1 MKNQSLKMLKKSDGQ
16 TMVELAL
23 ILPVLL
29 LLSFG
34 VFEYSRSIL
43 TKNIITNMS
52 REGANLAARTPE
64 SPQTIMTAIA
74 TTADPLDMVANGMI
88 FITKVMGV
96 DDGTGTD
103 TADPIVQKQYKYV
116 DGNYLS
122 ANSVVWGGCGSDNWT
137 DGECTVS
144 GNPVA
149 DLEGDG
155 AGKPYSGMET
165 VIKDGETVYAVEVF
179 YDYAPIIS
187 YVMDSNLEIYS
198 RNVF

>member
-1 MKNQSLKMLKKSDGQ
+1 
-16 TMVELAL
+16 MVELAL

-29 LLSFG
+29 LLALG

-52 REGANLAARTPE
+52 REGANLAARTQE

-74 TTADPLDMVANGMI
+74 TTSDPLEMGTNGMI
-88 FITKVMGV
+88 FITEVMGV
-96 DDGTGTD
+96 DDGTGTV
-103 TADPIVQKQYKYV
+103 DPIVQEQYRYV
-116 DGNYLS
+116 NGGYS
-122 ANSVVWGGCGSDNWT
+122 ANSIVWGGCGSWT
-137 DGECTVS
+137 GGECTVS

-155 AGKPYSGMET
+155 AGTYSGMELSL
-165 VIKDGETVYAVEVF
+165 KNGETVYAVEVF

-187 YVMDSNLEIYS
+187 YVMDNNLEIYS

>member
-1 MKNQSLKMLKKSDGQ
+1 MMKNNTLNILKKSDGQ

-29 LLSFG
+29 LLAFG

-52 REGANLAARTPE
+52 REGANLAARTQTD
-64 SPQTIMTAIA
+64 PQTIMTAIA
-74 TTADPLDMVANGMI
+74 TTADPLEIGTNGMI
-88 FITKVMGV
+88 FITEVVG
-96 DDGTGTD
+96 DDFGGSTVY
-103 TADPIVQKQYKYV
+103 PIVQNQYKYV
-116 DGNYLS
+116 NGNYLA
-122 ANSVVWGGCGSDNWT
+122 ANSIVWDGCGSWT
-137 DGECTVS
+137 GGKCTVS
-144 GNPVA
+144 GDPIA

-155 AGKPYSGMET
+155 AGTYSGMET
-165 VIKDGETVYAVEVF
+165 VINDGETVYAVEVF

-187 YVMDSNLEIYS
+187 YVMDNNLEIYS

>member
-1 MKNQSLKMLKKSDGQ
+1 MKQSLKMLKQSDGQ

-34 VFEYSRSIL
+34 VFEYSRSVL

-52 REGANLAARTPE
+52 REGANLAARTQE
-64 SPQTIMTAIA
+64 LPQTIMAAIA
-74 TTADPLDMVANGMI
+74 TTAEPLDMGTNGMI
-88 FITKVMGV
+88 FITEVMGV

-103 TADPIVQKQYKYV
+103 TADPIIQAQYRYV
-116 DGNYLS
+116 NGGYS
-122 ANSVVWGGCGSDNWT
+122 ANSIVWGSCGSWPGGKCAD
-137 DGECTVS
+137 VS
-144 GNPVA
+144 GDPIA

-155 AGKPYSGMET
+155 GTISGMES
-165 VIKDGETVYAVEVF
+165 VISDGQTVYAVEVF
-179 YDYAPIIS
+179 YDYAPMIS
-187 YVMDSNLEIYS
+187 YVLNNNLEIYS

>member
-1 MKNQSLKMLKKSDGQ
+1 MKQSLKMLKQSDGQ

-34 VFEYSRSIL
+34 VFEYSRSVL

-52 REGANLAARTPE
+52 REGANLAARTQE
-64 SPQTIMTAIA
+64 LPQTIMAAIA
-74 TTADPLDMVANGMI
+74 TTAEPLDMGTNGMI
-88 FITKVMGV
+88 FITEVMGV

-103 TADPIVQKQYKYV
+103 TADPIIQAQYRYV
-116 DGNYLS
+116 NGGYS
-122 ANSVVWGGCGSDNWT
+122 ANSIVWGSCGSWPGGKCAD
-137 DGECTVS
+137 VS
-144 GNPVA
+144 GDPIA

-155 AGKPYSGMET
+155 AGTYSGMES
-165 VIKDGETVYAVEVF
+165 VINDGQTVYAVEVF
-179 YDYAPIIS
+179 YDYAPMIS
-187 YVMDSNLEIYS
+187 YVLNNNLEIYS

>member
-1 MKNQSLKMLKKSDGQ
+1 MKQSLKMLKQSDGQ

-34 VFEYSRSIL
+34 VFEYSRSVL

-52 REGANLAARTPE
+52 REGANLAART
-64 SPQTIMTAIA
+64 QTDAQEIMTAIA
-74 TTADPLDMVANGMI
+74 TTADPLDMGTNGMI
-88 FITKVMGV
+88 FITEVMGV
-96 DDGTGTD
+96 DDGTGTY
-103 TADPIVQKQYKYV
+103 TADPIIQAQYRYIN
-116 DGNYLS
+116 GGYS
-122 ANSVVWGGCGSDNWT
+122 ANSIVWGGCGSWT
-137 DGECTVS
+137 DGKCTVPGS
-144 GNPVA
+144 PIA

-155 AGKPYSGMET
+155 STISGMES
-165 VIKDGETVYAVEVF
+165 VISDGQTVYAVEVF

-187 YVMDSNLEIYS
+187 YVLNNNLEIYS

>member
-1 MKNQSLKMLKKSDGQ
+1 MIKKQSFKILKQSKGQ
-16 TMVELAL
+16 SVVELAL

-52 REGANLAARTPE
+52 REGANLAARTQE
-64 SPQTIMTAIA
+64 LPQTIMDAIA
-74 TTADPLDMVANGMI
+74 TTAEPLDLGTNGMI
-88 FITKVMGV
+88 YITQVLGV
-96 DDGTGTD
+96 DNGGTVN
-103 TADPIVQKQYKYV
+103 PIVQAQYRYAN
-116 DGNYLS
+116 GGYL
-122 ANSVVWGGCGSDNWT
+122 ANSRVWGSCASWT

-144 GNPVA
+144 GSPIA

-155 AGKPYSGMET
+155 GTISGMEAA
-165 VIKDGETVYAVEVF
+165 INDGETVFAVEVF

-187 YVMDSNLEIYS
+187 YVLNNHLEIYS
-198 RNVF
+198 CNVF

>member
-1 MKNQSLKMLKKSDGQ
+1 MLKQSDGQ

-34 VFEYSRSIL
+34 VFEYSRSVL

-52 REGANLAARTPE
+52 REGANLAART
-64 SPQTIMTAIA
+64 QTDAQEIMTAIA
-74 TTADPLDMVANGMI
+74 TTADPLDMGTNGMI
-88 FITKVMGV
+88 FITEVMGV
-96 DDGTGTD
+96 DDGTGTY
-103 TADPIVQKQYKYV
+103 TADPIIQAQYRYV
-116 DGNYLS
+116 NGGYS
-122 ANSVVWGGCGSDNWT
+122 ANSIVWSGCGSWI
-137 DGECTVS
+137 DGKCTVS
-144 GNPVA
+144 GSPIA

-155 AGKPYSGMET
+155 STISGMES
-165 VIKDGETVYAVEVF
+165 VISDGQTVYAVEVF

-187 YVMDSNLEIYS
+187 YVLNNNLEIYS

>member
-1 MKNQSLKMLKKSDGQ
+1 MLKQSDGQ

-34 VFEYSRSIL
+34 VFEYSRSVL

-52 REGANLAARTPE
+52 REGANLAARTQE
-64 SPQTIMTAIA
+64 LPQTIMAAIA
-74 TTADPLDMVANGMI
+74 TTAEPLDMGTNGMI
-88 FITKVMGV
+88 FITEVMGV

-103 TADPIVQKQYKYV
+103 TADPIIQAQYRYV
-116 DGNYLS
+116 NGGYS
-122 ANSVVWGGCGSDNWT
+122 ANSIVWGSCGSWPGGKCAD
-137 DGECTVS
+137 VS
-144 GNPVA
+144 GDPIA

-155 AGKPYSGMET
+155 AGTYSGMES
-165 VIKDGETVYAVEVF
+165 VINDGQTVYAVEVF
-179 YDYAPIIS
+179 YDYAPMIS
-187 YVMDSNLEIYS
+187 YVLNNNLEIYS